1 MKVSLVVLALAFL
14 SLSGAHA
21 IPNSFISTGN
31 GNAIPIIPA
40 FPRFNADLT
49 EEFLE
54 EANWKDGSFSGP
66 WSEEPSLPD
75 LVVRRM
81 TANPIVMGEIPMTV
95 VSYGDGSE
103 ITELAIHFLDAGIY
117 FGYQGGGEADRD
129 ARAEGR
135 NRRNEF
141 SRHFKTV
148 SESVQER
155 LEDGCGRGTVGV
167 IGQSPALRT
176 SFTEYRWEKFVLR
189 FIEREDHSVSLHIYR
204 SGHEPKALVESA
216 WLNADRRDRQA
227 MLEERVSVSE
237 SGPARIGQL
246 PMFTQGMTP
255 FCGIHSLAM
264 VGHYIGLRT
273 SPEALA
279 AAADFKNTGS
289 AGGSD
294 MIGVHRAVADELG
307 MRVAINPK
315 LDINRVER
323 SIQEGLPVIVWRR
336 VSMVREKHHAKVAAL
351 GAGEALPKLTSEE
364 MEELPEK
371 DKKGSP
377 SHASIVT
384 GVDVAT
390 GEIFYTEP
398 WGATG
403 QDRRM
408 RLEELEATAYAVFYF
423 KL

>member
-1 MKVSLVVLALAFL
+1 MKVSLGVSALLFL

-54 EANWKDGSFSGP
+54 EAKWKDGGFSGP
-66 WSEEPSLPD
+66 WKEEPSLPD

-117 FGYQGGGEADRD
+117 FGYQAGGEADRD

-148 SESVQER
+148 SESVRER
-155 LEDGCGRGTVGV
+155 LEDGCGRGKVGV

-204 SGHEPKALVESA
+204 SGHEPKALVEST
-216 WLNADRRDRQA
+216 WLNADRRNRQA
-227 MLEERVSVSE
+227 MLEERVSGSE
-237 SGPARIGQL
+237 SGPARIGPL

-315 LDINRVER
+315 FDVNRVER

-336 VSMVREKHHAKVAAL
+336 VSAEREKHHAKVAL
-351 GAGEALPKLTSEE
+351 RQTGEP
-364 MEELPEK
+364 LPELTPEEREKLPAK
-371 DKKGSP
+371 DRKGSP

-384 GVDVAT
+384 GIDIEKGIVY
-390 GEIFYTEP
+390 YTEP
-398 WGATG
+398 WGQTG
-403 QDRRM
+403 RDRRM
-408 RLEELEATAYAVFYF
+408 RLEEMEATGYAVFHF
-423 KL
+423 RL